1 MGILIKN
8 GLIID
13 GSGSKGYKADII
25 IKKEKIEEINSNLE
39 KEGVEIIDAS
49 NKIIAPGFI
58 DLHNHADFNLS
69 KENEY

>member
-25 IKKEKIEEINSNLE
+25 IKKEKIEEINSNLG
-39 KEGVEIIDAS
+39 KRRS
-49 NKIIAPGFI
+49 
-58 DLHNHADFNLS
+58 
-69 KENEY
+69 